1 MSDERPKVKYL
12 KYVIEQVIR
21 YRNDK
26 ILAGISD
33 PIEIEK
39 CFINDKPE
47 IQKSFPWICKI
58 VIKNENLTPI
68 WIMLKKL
75 KDVED
80 GKADFNEIE
89 NSLSEE
95 LSNRYIKSIKEKDDK
110 MKKKNNGSNN
120 K

>member
-39 CFINDKPE
+39 CIANDKPE

-58 VIKNENLTPI
+58 VIKNENLNPI
-68 WIMLKKL
+68 WVMLKKL

-80 GKADFNEIE
+80 GKADFKDVE
-89 NSLSEE
+89 NNLSKQ
-95 LSNRYIKSIKEKDDK
+95 LSDKYIKNII
-110 MKKKNNGSNN
+110 
-120 K
+120 

>member
-80 GKADFNEIE
+80 GKADFKEVE
-89 NSLSEE
+89 NNLSKQ
-95 LSNRYIKSIKEKDDK
+95 LSDKYIKNIVEEDKKMIKK
-110 MKKKNNGSNN
+110 NGSNN
-120 K
+120 

>member
-39 CFINDKPE
+39 CIANDKPE

-58 VIKNENLTPI
+58 VIKNENLNPI
-68 WIMLKKL
+68 WVMLKKL

-80 GKADFNEIE
+80 GKADFKDVE
-89 NSLSEE
+89 NNLSKQ
-95 LSNRYIKSIKEKDDK
+95 LSDKYIKNIIEEDK
-110 MKKKNNGSNN
+110 KMIKKNGTN